1 MEIPMSGSKSFYV
14 TTPIYYVND
23 KPHIG
28 HAYTS
33 LACDVMARFKRLDG
47 YDVKFL
53 TGTDEHGQKV
63 ENSANAKGI
72 APQDFTDAV
81 SKNFRDLADFMGYSH
96 DDFIRTT
103 EDRHKKACQALWKKL
118 LANGDI
124 YLGAYEGWYAVRDEA
139 FYMEDET
146 EKKPNGTRVAK
157 ASGAEV
163 EWMEEPSYFFKLSA
177 WGDKLLA
184 FYEANPD
191 FIMPKSRR
199 NEVLSFV
206 KGGLQDLSVS
216 RTTFKWGIPVPDDA
230 DHIMYVWLDALTNY
244 ITACGY
250 PDTDNADY
258 QKFWPADVHMVGK
271 DILRFHAVYWP
282 AFLMAAELDP
292 PKRVFAHGWWTNEGQ
307 KISKSL
313 GNVIDPIELVNK
325 YGLDQVRFF
334 LLREVPFGND
344 GDFARSAIVGR
355 MNSELANDLGNL
367 CQRVLSMVNKN
378 CDAVVPNPGAYS
390 SEDDELLSQAY
401 GLVAGLRESIDVQ
414 GFSDALEKVWL
425 VIRAS
430 NAYVDHQAPWKLK
443 KEDPARMETVLYV
456 LCETVRSIALVL
468 QPFMPTSMDKMLNLL
483 DVAADQRS
491 FVFAGADHALKSG
504 TVLPEPEG
512 VFPRFIDHEEL
523 DKSFEG
529 EGYEGPFVIT
539 SCVRQN
545 PKTKETVFEIK
556 LNSNETAELNSLD
569 LEKALKKGTLTRV
582 EA

>member
-1 MEIPMSGSKSFYV
+1 MSGSNPFYI

-63 ENSANAKGI
+63 EKSAQAKGI
-72 APQDFTDAV
+72 DPQSFTDGV
-81 SKNFRDLADFMGYSH
+81 SQNFRDLAGFMGYSN

-103 EDRHKKACQALWKKL
+103 EERHKKACQALWQKL
-118 LANGDI
+118 LNNGDI

-139 FYMEDET
+139 FYTEDEL
-146 EKKPNGTRVAK
+146 EKKPDGTRVAK

-163 EWMEEPSYFFKLSA
+163 EWVKEPSYFFKLSA
-177 WGDKLLA
+177 YEDKLLQY
-184 FYEANPD
+184 YEDNAD
-191 FIMPKSRR
+191 FILPKSRR
-199 NEVLSFV
+199 NEVISFV

-216 RTTFKWGIPVPDDA
+216 RTTFDWGVPVPGDDE
-230 DHIMYVWLDALTNY
+230 HIMYVWLDALTNY
-244 ITACGY
+244 ITAVGY
-250 PDTDNADY
+250 PDTDNEQY
-258 QKFWPADVHMVGK
+258 KKYWPADVHMVGK

-282 AFLMAAELDP
+282 AFLMAAELDL

-313 GNVIDPIELVNK
+313 GNVIDPIDLVNK
-325 YGLDQVRFF
+325 YGLDQVRYF

-344 GDFARSAIVGR
+344 GDFAHSAMVTR

-367 CQRVLSMVNKN
+367 SQRVLSMVVKN
-378 CDAVVPNPGAYS
+378 CDGAIPTAGDFS
-390 SEDDELLSQAY
+390 LEDKEMLGQAYELL
-401 GLVAGLRESIDVQ
+401 GKVREKIDVQ
-414 GFSDALEKVWL
+414 AFHEAIETIWL
-425 VIRAS
+425 VIRAA

-456 LCETVRSIALVL
+456 LCETIRNVALLL
-468 QPFMPTSMDKMLNLL
+468 QPIMPSSMEKMLGLL
-483 DVAADQRS
+483 KIDQNDRS
-491 FVFAGADHALKSG
+491 FAFCGEAGALQAKTALDA
-504 TVLPEPEG
+504 PEG

-523 DKSFEG
+523 EKSYQGKEG
-529 EGYEGPFVIT
+529 VFTINRAL
-539 SCVRQN
+539 RQN
-545 PKTKETVFEIK
+545 PKTKETVFEVVYE
-556 LNSNETAELNSLD
+556 NGDVEELNSAD
-569 LEKALKKGTLTRV
+569 LEKAKEKGALTQV
-582 EA
+582 